1 MLKKVKT
8 YRSIWISDVHLGTR
22 GSKAKELLE
31 FFSYNDS
38 EYLYLVGDIIDG
50 WRITKKWYWPQDH
63 NDVIQKLLRKA
74 RKGTKIIF
82 IPGNH
87 DEGARH
93 FIGFTFGL
101 IKIKNQAFHWTLKK
115 KKLWITHGD
124 LFDTVIQ
131 HARWLAYVGDNAYTF
146 LLWINVQFNKI
157 RSLFNLPYWSL
168 SKYVKLKVKKAV
180 SFINAFET
188 LMVKEAKRRGCD
200 GVICG
205 HIHKSELKIIDGFI
219 YANDGDWVESL
230 TALVEHNDGKLEIV
244 DWIEMKK
251 NLSINN
257 QLRKKAS

>member
-1 MLKKVKT
+1 MNINHKKV
-8 YRSIWISDVHLGTR
+8 
-22 GSKAKELLE
+22 EL
-31 FFSYNDS
+31 FF
-38 EYLYLVGDIIDG
+38 
-50 WRITKKWYWPQDH
+50 H
-63 NDVIQKLLRKA
+63 NVL
-74 RKGTKIIF
+74 
-82 IPGNH
+82 
-87 DEGARH
+87 
-93 FIGFTFGL
+93 
-101 IKIKNQAFHWTLKK
+101 
-115 KKLWITHGD
+115 
-124 LFDTVIQ
+124 
-131 HARWLAYVGDNAYTF
+131 
-146 LLWINVQFNKI
+146 
-157 RSLFNLPYWSL
+157 
-168 SKYVKLKVKKAV
+168 VKLKVKKAV